1 MPWDTHF
8 MSMPE
13 LNIDAMSV
21 DERLSLMEALWD
33 SLSATPSALE
43 LAPEQQAELDRS
55 VEEMDRDG
63 VTGRDWEETRDRLLN
78 KNR

>member
-1 MPWDTHF
+1 

-13 LNIDAMSV
+13 LNIDAMTV
-21 DERLSLMEALWD
+21 DDRLSLMEALWD

-43 LAPEQQAELDRS
+43 LAPEQQAELDRR

-63 VTGRDWEETRDRLLN
+63 VTGRDWEEIRDRLLN
-78 KNR
+78 KSR